1 MAFHNFEGGNFE
13 IFEKLRICLEL
24 LKHQYH
30 PEISEEVR
38 RQIVR
43 TEPRD
48 DEMEEPPA
56 HIMEE
61 MMNAI

>member
-1 MAFHNFEGGNFE
+1 MSHIWRWYRCFLWF
-13 IFEKLRICLEL
+13 LEL